1 MRTHQLILNT
11 CPDSQTAETIATLLV
26 DRELAACVNIL
37 PGVRSVYRWQGQRQI
52 DNEQLLLIKAC
63 ASAYGDIEAVISEH
77 HPYDLPEI
85 IAINI
90 DRGLPDYLAWI
101 QQQSHRKGLGG

>member
-1 MRTHQLILNT
+1 MNTHQLILNT
-11 CPDSQTAETIATLLV
+11 CPDSETANTIASLLV

-37 PGVRSVYRWQGQRQI
+37 PGVRSVYRWQGQRHI

-63 ASAYGDIEAVISEH
+63 SSAYADIEATIREH

-85 IAINI
+85 IAITI
-90 DRGLPDYLAWI
+90 DKGLPEYLAWI
-101 QQQSHRKGLGG
+101 HQQSHRKGQGD